1 MIVSELS
8 CEDLDNRL
16 AGPGLRLRT
25 GAFVTCA
32 QSSIGSV
39 AAGIRQLY
47 ADYRLAEDSEF
58 CDFYVRLAL
67 PGNLRRWWRR
77 QVLFSFDDHA
87 PFAPLPYAHAFP
99 VFEWGLNWCVSQHCH
114 NYLIVHAAVVE
125 RSGYAAIFP
134 APPGSGKSTLC
145 AALVN
150 RGWRLLSDELTLID
164 LDDSTLTPLPR
175 PVSLKNQSIE
185 VIRRFAPDAVLSR
198 PVADT
203 LKGTV
208 AHMKPPL
215 NAVRREA
222 DRARPGWIIFPR
234 YEAGS
239 ATKLG
244 ALPKS
249 DTFMKLAD
257 NCFNYSL
264 LGTRGFDA
272 LVEVVDSSDCFEFCY
287 SDLDEA
293 ILAFDALAKTTQR
306 E

>member
-1 MIVSELS
+1 
-8 CEDLDNRL
+8 
-16 AGPGLRLRT
+16 
-25 GAFVTCA
+25 
-32 QSSIGSV
+32 
-39 AAGIRQLY
+39 
-47 ADYRLAEDSEF
+47 
-58 CDFYVRLAL
+58 
-67 PGNLRRWWRR
+67 
-77 QVLFSFDDHA
+77 
-87 PFAPLPYAHAFP
+87 

-185 VIRRFAPDAVLSR
+185 VIGRFAPDAVLSR

-215 NAVRREA
+215 EAVRREA